1 MGLIEAVILAIIE
14 GLTEFIPVSS
24 TGHMIIASA
33 AMGIKSD
40 GFVKLFTVGIQF
52 GSILAV
58 VILYFRH
65 FFKSLKF
72 YYKLFVAFIPAAVF
86 GVLFKSQIDAM
97 LENVMVVALALIAGG
112 IILVFIDK
120 AFTKEKIISEE
131 SISNKKAFIIGFFQ
145 TISMIPGVSRS
156 AATIIG
162 GMFQG
167 LSRKTAAEFSFFLA
181 VPTMFGATVKSF
193 YDYYKNGEILSI
205 EHLKLFAVGN
215 IVAFIVSIFAIK
227 FMIKILTRFGF
238 KYFGY
243 YRIAVGTLI
252 IILYL
257 AGADISIVD

>member
-1 MGLIEAVILAIIE
+1 MGLIEAIILAIIE

-65 FFKSLKF
+65 FFKSLNF

-86 GVLFKSQIDAM
+86 GVLFKKQIDTM
-97 LENVMVVALALIAGG
+97 LENVMVVAIALILGG
-112 IILVFIDK
+112 IVLVLIDK
-120 AFTKEKIISEE
+120 VFTNEKIKNDEAISY
-131 SISNKKAFIIGFFQ
+131 KKAFLIGFFQ

-181 VPTMFGATVKSF
+181 VPTMFGATVKSL
-193 YDYYKNGEILSI
+193 YDYFKNGETLTNELI
-205 EHLKLFAVGN
+205 KLFAVGN
-215 IVAFIVSIFAIK
+215 IVALAVSVIAIK
-227 FMIKILTRFGF
+227 FMISVLTRYGF

-243 YRIAVGTLI
+243 YRIILGIVI

-257 AGADISIVD
+257 SDSGISIID

>member
-1 MGLIEAVILAIIE
+1 MGLIEAIILAIIE

-33 AMGIKSD
+33 VMGVKSD

-65 FFKSLKF
+65 FFKSLTF

-86 GVLFKSQIDAM
+86 GILFKKQIDAM
-97 LENVMVVALALIAGG
+97 LENVMVVAISLILGG
-112 IILVFIDK
+112 IVLILIDK
-120 AFTKEKIISEE
+120 VFTKEKIINNEA
-131 SISNKKAFIIGFFQ
+131 IGYKKAFFIGFFQ

-167 LSRKTAAEFSFFLA
+167 LSRKAAAEFSFFLA
-181 VPTMFGATVKSF
+181 VPTMFGATTKSL
-193 YDYYKNGEILSI
+193 YDYLKGGEMLNH
-205 EHLKLFAVGN
+205 EQLKLFAIGN
-215 IVAFIVSIFAIK
+215 IVALVVSVFAIK
-227 FMIKILTRFGF
+227 FMISILTRYGF

-243 YRIAVGTLI
+243 YRIVLGTFI

-257 AGADISIVD
+257 TGTSLSLID